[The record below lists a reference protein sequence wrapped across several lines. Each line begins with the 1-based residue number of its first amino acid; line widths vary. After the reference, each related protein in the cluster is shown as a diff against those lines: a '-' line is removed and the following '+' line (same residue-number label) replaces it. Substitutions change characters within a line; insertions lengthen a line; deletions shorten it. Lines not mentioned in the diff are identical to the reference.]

1 MHRWSLLPPAGEGSV
16 RMSLFS
22 SIFVANYGK
31 LNRPLGVFL
40 SPGQQR
46 SGYVCLEV
54 VKVANYHQW

>member
-1 MHRWSLLPPAGEGSV
+1 
-16 RMSLFS
+16 MSLFS